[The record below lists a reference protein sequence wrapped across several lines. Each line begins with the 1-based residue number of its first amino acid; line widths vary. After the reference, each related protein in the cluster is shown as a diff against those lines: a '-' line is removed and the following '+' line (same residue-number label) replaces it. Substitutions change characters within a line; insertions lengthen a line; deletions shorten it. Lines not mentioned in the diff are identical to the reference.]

1 MASKIVLGSFKAH
14 MILKLT
20 ITTHPFIISEYPDA
34 ISEVVNMKQTG
45 TVEDYY
51 KELEG
56 FCNMLQLSEEDALH
70 IFINNLKPKISKAVS
85 LFYPKTLTH
94 ALELAKQ
101 VKLKSTTDFNDLE
114 IEETEAEIENI
125 EFK

>member
-1 MASKIVLGSFKAH
+1 MKLTDTVIIILGCIIWYSEPSIMADKIELEFFKIR

-20 ITTHPFIISEYPDA
+20 ITTHPFIIGEYPDA

-51 KELEG
+51 EELEG

-70 IFINNLKPKISKAVS
+70 IFINNLKPKISKVVS
-85 LFYPKTLTH
+85 LFYPKTLT
-94 ALELAKQ
+94 
-101 VKLKSTTDFNDLE
+101 
-114 IEETEAEIENI
+114 
-125 EFK
+125 